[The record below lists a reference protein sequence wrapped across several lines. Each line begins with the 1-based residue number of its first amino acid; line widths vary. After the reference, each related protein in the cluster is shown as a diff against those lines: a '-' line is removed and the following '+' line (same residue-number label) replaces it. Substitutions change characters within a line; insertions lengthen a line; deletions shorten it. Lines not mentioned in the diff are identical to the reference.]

1 MSTTFEFDH
10 SETVE
15 STGGKYASKPGKYHF
30 MITQAIANPAKKDGT
45 PMMGCLQVDM
55 EIVAGTDPTQVG
67 KTFEARLWKGK
78 PDDKDKG
85 EMANKKLSC
94 LAVALG
100 GQHVPGGKGGI
111 DIANIASRQIV
122 AELAM
127 RPDKE
132 GKERLDI
139 SYANIFHVDD
149 EKVKDVPKSE
159 DFLGYIPKHFRRDP
173 ALLANA
179 VTNAI
184 TSTPAN
190 VSAPASS
197 APVATGALADC

>member
-1 MSTTFEFDH
+1 MSTDTFEFDQ
-10 SETVE
+10 SESIE
-15 STGGKYASKPGKYHF
+15 STGGKYANKPGKFHF
-30 MITQAIANPAKKDGT
+30 MIVQAVANPAKKDGT
-45 PMMGCLQVDM
+45 PMMGCLQIDM

-94 LAVALG
+94 LSVALG
-100 GQHVPGGKGGI
+100 GQHVPKGKGGI
-111 DIANIASRQIV
+111 DIANITARQIV

-127 RPDKE
+127 RPGSD

-149 EKVKDVPKSE
+149 ENVKDVPKNPEYLS
-159 DFLGYIPKHFRRDP
+159 LIPKHFRRDP
-173 ALLANA
+173 SLLANA
-179 VTNAI
+179 VANAI
-184 TSTPAN
+184 TGTPNGTTQA
-190 VSAPASS
+190 
-197 APVATGALADC
+197 ATGALADC

>member
-1 MSTTFEFDH
+1 MSQVFEFDQ
-10 SETVE
+10 SESVE
-15 STGGKYASKPGKYHF
+15 STGGKYASKPGKFHF

-55 EIVAGTDPTQVG
+55 EIVAGTDETQVG

-111 DIANIASRQIV
+111 NIDNIAARQIV

-127 RPDKE
+127 RPGTD

-139 SYANIFHVDD
+139 SYANIYHVDD
-149 EKVKDVPKSE
+149 EKVKDVPKSQE
-159 DFLGYIPKHFRRDP
+159 FLTLIPKHFRRDP
-173 ALLANA
+173 GLLANA

-184 TSTPAN
+184 TGTTPN
-190 VSAPASS
+190 APAPS

>member
-1 MSTTFEFDH
+1 MSTDTFEFDQ

-15 STGGKYASKPGKYHF
+15 STGGKYANKPGKFHF
-30 MITQAIANPAKKDGT
+30 MIVQAVAHPAKKDGT

-78 PDDKDKG
+78 PDDKDRG

-100 GQHVPGGKGGI
+100 GQHIPHGKGGI
-111 DIANIASRQIV
+111 DIANITARQIV

-127 RPDKE
+127 RPGSD

-139 SYANIFHVDD
+139 SYAKIFHVDD
-149 EKVKDVPKSE
+149 EKVKDVPKNPEYLS
-159 DFLGYIPKHFRRDP
+159 LIPKNFRRDP
-173 ALLANA
+173 SLLANA
-179 VTNAI
+179 VANAI
-184 TSTPAN
+184 TGTPNATTT
-190 VSAPASS
+190 A
-197 APVATGALADC
+197 ATGALADC

>member
-1 MSTTFEFDH
+1 MSEVFEFDQ
-10 SETVE
+10 SESVE

-30 MITQAIANPAKKDGT
+30 MITQAIANPPKKDST
-45 PMMGCLQVDM
+45 PMMGCLLIDM

-78 PDDKDKG
+78 PDDKDGG

-100 GQHVPGGKGGI
+100 GQHVPKGKGGI

-127 RPDKE
+127 RAGTD

-149 EKVKDVPKSE
+149 DKVKDVPKNQ
-159 DFLGYIPKHFRRDP
+159 DFLGYIPKHLRRDP

-184 TSTPAN
+184 TGTTPN
-190 VSAPASS
+190 APAPS